1 MPITSALSATFE
13 VIDVHLRNL
22 PTTIIYG
29 LNGLRQT
36 EESQKQGIL

>member
-22 PTTIIYG
+22 PTMIII
-29 LNGLRQT
+29 NGLRQT